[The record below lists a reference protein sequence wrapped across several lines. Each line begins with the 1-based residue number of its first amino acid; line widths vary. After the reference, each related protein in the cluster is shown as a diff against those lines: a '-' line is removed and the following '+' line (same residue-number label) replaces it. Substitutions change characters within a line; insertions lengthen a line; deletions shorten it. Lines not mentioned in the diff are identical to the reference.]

1 MCFSALKRLTRPLRD
16 LQVQKPFSLKRLSLL
31 TAMPK
36 GEAISIYQNWYF
48 QYLRINKHGKNE
60 PEQFYCDRCSRDAG
74 IRGLL
79 ILGVNLYAI
88 QSNGKV
94 LEISL
99 KNHQSLNEYHI
110 QNVSEVK
117 NAGSL
122 YSDPDLIPDKDVLL
136 LVDARKNEVFTY
148 NMSSHQKIVRI
159 KGIRNP
165 SSVTYS
171 FYNNTTFYIV
181 CAQGDQSI
189 NVYNSE
195 WHLIRRINIKRPLS
209 AIIMPEQTILVTNY
223 NHVSEFTLQ
232 GEFLGSSISVS
243 YNIHSISFSYP
254 HLWLLKSD
262 LGEPERYK
270 LYDDQGV

>member
-1 MCFSALKRLTRPLRD
+1 
-16 LQVQKPFSLKRLSLL
+16 
-31 TAMPK
+31 MPK
-36 GEAISIYQNWYF
+36 GEAVSIYQKWYF
-48 QYLRINKHGKNE
+48 QYLRINKYGKTE
-60 PEQFYCDRCSRDAG
+60 PEQFDCDRCSRDAG
-74 IRGLL
+74 ISGLL
-79 ILGVNLYAI
+79 ILGVNLYVI

-94 LEISL
+94 LEISM
-99 KNHQSLNEYHI
+99 KNHQSLKEYRI
-110 QNVSEVK
+110 QNVSEVN

-136 LVDARKNEVFTY
+136 LADSWKNEVFTY

-159 KGIRNP
+159 RGIRNP

-181 CAQGDQSI
+181 CVQKEHSI
-189 NVYNSE
+189 NVYDKE
-195 WHLIRRINIKRPLS
+195 WYLIRRINIKGPRS
-209 AIIMPEQTILVTNY
+209 AIISSEQTILVTTY
-223 NHVSEFTLQ
+223 NRVSEFTLQ
-232 GEFLGSSISVS
+232 GDFLGSSISVS
-243 YNIHSISFSYP
+243 HNIHSISFSYP